1 MTEKYNG
8 KILKIFS
15 QKGDWACILFED
27 NMTHE
32 RKVAKGKVTGM
43 IYNGLE
49 IELDGNE
56 VNDPKYGKQI
66 QIDTI
71 TIKESPTIA
80 FLYKCV
86 KGIGESLA
94 KKIVDEYGD
103 DCIDK
108 IKKDPTILYNIKGI
122 KKKKLEMITKSL
134 NETEHIQLYLA
145 VFQYFNNDVT
155 SDQVDKIIS
164 ACTGKIDK
172 FEEIKKNPYWLIE
185 HIDGFGFKKVDKL
198 ALASGIKE
206 YSKERIE
213 AAATYVLK
221 YVSVKESHCFID
233 MNQLAKE
240 VTDLILKKPVGIT
253 KKEFCKIEN
262 ELLSGNNNMDE
273 YISSKKKST
282 ELRDYADR
290 FILIIDLLSDV
301 LAEAQ
306 SKDESDRTIEIDDTR
321 IYSRD
326 LYLTEVKLASRIISM
341 LKKKPVKKISEADI
355 EYTIHRIEDED
366 DIEYAPQQVE
376 AIKNS
381 LNNRLSLIVGGPG
394 RGKTTIIK
402 SIISCWDD
410 DDNIVLL
417 APTGRAAKRM
427 TEATGYK
434 AMTIHRYRNEIKR
447 TGNMPNKKLIILD
460 ETSMLGITLAETLF
474 WLAEECNLILVGDKN
489 QLPSIEPGNFLK
501 DIIDSKLIPTTFLT
515 VGFRNAGAIAINSE
529 LINEGK
535 SPSSYIYDDTF
546 KFTTLDKEEIP
557 DYIVEVYLR
566 LLKRYLPSEI
576 GIISPIKVK
585 GFGCVE
591 AINRKIR
598 ERYNP
603 ATKENPD
610 NPSGLRMFDRVM
622 NIKNDYKRI
631 TIDELGNEEMGVFNG
646 DTGTVDG
653 IDYDEEMVEV
663 LFDDGHTSFY
673 RFSEVY
679 EYLILAYAI
688 SIHKSQGSEYKA
700 LIVVVS
706 PEYIYFMK
714 RRMFYTAASRAGA
727 EEELVGSKK
736 AAALAAKNNS
746 EDARNT
752 YLKERLIQLSGFE
765 YIPLT

>member
-1 MTEKYNG
+1 MTEKYYG
-8 KILKIFS
+8 KIAKIFS

-27 NMTHE
+27 NVTHE
-32 RKVAKGKVTGM
+32 RKIAKGKITGM

-49 IELDGNE
+49 IELEGSE

-66 QIDTI
+66 EIDTI

-221 YVSVKESHCFID
+221 YVSVKEAHCYLEMD
-233 MNQLAKE
+233 QLAKE
-240 VTDLILKKPVGIT
+240 VTNLILNKPEGIT
-253 KKEFCKIEN
+253 NKEFNKIQN
-262 ELLSGNNNMDE
+262 ELLSGSDTIDD
-273 YISSKKKST
+273 YISSHKKSA
-282 ELRDYADR
+282 ELTDYADK
-290 FILIIDLLSDV
+290 FTCIIELLSDALV
-301 LAEAQ
+301 EAE
-306 SKDESDRTIEIDDTR
+306 SKEESARSIEVDDTR

-326 LYLTEVKLASRIISM
+326 LYLTEIKLASRIVSM
-341 LKKKPVKKISEADI
+341 LRKEPVKKISESDI
-355 EYTIHRIEDED
+355 EYIIKEIEDAD
-366 DIEYAPQQVE
+366 GIEYAPQQVE
-376 AIKNS
+376 AVKKS
-381 LNNRLSLIVGGPG
+381 LAHRLSLIVGGPG
-394 RGKTTIIK
+394 RGKTTITK
-402 SIISCWDD
+402 TIISCWDD
-410 DDNIVLL
+410 DDNVVLL

-427 TEATGYK
+427 TEATGHK
-434 AMTIHRYRNEIKR
+434 AMTIHRYRNEIKK
-447 TGNMPNKKLIILD
+447 TGIFPKNKLIILD
-460 ETSMLGITLAETLF
+460 ETSMLGIVLAEMLF
-474 WLAEECNLILVGDKN
+474 WIAEDCNLILIGDKN
-489 QLPSIEPGNFLK
+489 QLPSIEPGNVLK
-501 DIIDSKLIPTTFLT
+501 DLIDSEVIPMTYLT
-515 VGFRNAGAIAINSE
+515 IGFRNAGAIAINSE

-535 SPSSYIYDDTF
+535 SPSSYKYDDTF

-557 DYIVEVYLR
+557 DYIVEAYLK
-566 LLKRYLPSEI
+566 LLKRYIPSEI
-576 GIISPIKVK
+576 GIISPIKTK

-591 AINRKIR
+591 MINKKIR

-603 ATKENPD
+603 ASKENPD
-610 NPSGLRMFDRVM
+610 NPSGLRIHDRVM
-622 NIKNDYKRI
+622 NIKNNYRRV
-631 TIDELGNEEMGVFNG
+631 TIDTLGNKEEGIFNG
-646 DTGTVDG
+646 DTGTVYD
-653 IDYDEEMVEV
+653 IDYEEEMVEV
-663 LFDDGHTSFY
+663 LFDDGHISFY
-673 RFSEVY
+673 SFSDVY

-706 PEYIYFMK
+706 SEYTYFMK
-714 RRMFYTAASRAGA
+714 RKMFYTAVSRAGL

-736 AAALAAKNNS
+736 AAALAAKNDS
-746 EDARNT
+746 EETRNT
-752 YLKERLIQLSGFE
+752 YLKERILQISRTF
-765 YIPLT
+765 